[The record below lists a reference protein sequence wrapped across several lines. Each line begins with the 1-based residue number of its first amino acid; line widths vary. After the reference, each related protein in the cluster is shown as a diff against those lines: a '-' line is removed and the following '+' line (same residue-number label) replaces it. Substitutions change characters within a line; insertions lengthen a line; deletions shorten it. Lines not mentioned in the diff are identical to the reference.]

1 MSEIVFIDKFLLRLA
16 LAVFVALLGLIIVG
30 EKRLDAYI
38 AVFILVYFIFL
49 ALYTPLPKEVEG
61 KISLLSKILLMIF
74 IIIVT
79 FRILEILAPT
89 IIISILGL

>member
-16 LAVFVALLGLIIVG
+16 LAVFIALLWLIIVG